1 MLDSS
6 SDPGQVP
13 AERDIAMDSRPGAVS
28 LFDPDSYRC
37 GPPHDYLRRLRR
49 EAPVC
54 WHEAPGPEVVS
65 NSKLDTGYWVLS
77 KYQDVIDVS
86 RDPRR
91 FSSYVGTAFLFDA
104 KPEDVPGLQAMLIN
118 MDPPGHVKY
127 RRLVQRGFTP
137 RMVSELEPRIRAH
150 ARRVV
155 DNVARKGSCDFV
167 RDLACELPL
176 ILICELMG
184 IPDEDRPQIFD
195 WSNAL
200 IGGDDPEMGAGTD
213 AMQASVQMWMYSNAL
228 AQKKRERPDDTLIS
242 KYVNGAIDGMKISDF
257 ELNNFF
263 VLLSVAGNETTR
275 NATSHFM
282 RLMSEH
288 PEQFELLKADVDR
301 LLPGAIE
308 ESLRFSPPVVAFRR
322 TALEDTEIRGVRIR
336 RGDKLVLSYPS
347 ANRDEDVF
355 PEPDRFDIRRT
366 PNHHL
371 AFGIGEHF
379 CLGANFAR
387 MQLRSILRE
396 VVTRLPDIRVVAPP
410 KLQRSN
416 LIHGIR
422 EMRVEFTP
430 EA

>member
-1 MLDSS
+1 
-6 SDPGQVP
+6 
-13 AERDIAMDSRPGAVS
+13 MDSRPGS
-28 LFDPDSYRC
+28 ICLFDPDAYRD
-37 GPPHDYLRRLRR
+37 GPPHAYLRRLRR

-54 WHEAPGPEVVS
+54 WHEPPGPDVVS
-65 NSKLDTGYWVLS
+65 SSRLDAGYWVLS

-86 RDPRR
+86 RNPHL
-91 FSSYVGTAFLFDA
+91 FSSHVGTCFLMDPPA
-104 KPEDVPGLQAMLIN
+104 SELPGLQAMLVN

-137 RMVSELEPRIRAH
+137 RMVGELEPRIRAH

-155 DNVARKGSCDFV
+155 DNVARKAGCDFV
-167 RDLACELPL
+167 TELACELPL

-184 IPDEDRPQIFD
+184 IPEEDRPQIFD

-200 IGGDDPEMGAGTD
+200 IGNDDPEMRAGSD
-213 AMQASVQMWMYSNAL
+213 PMQVSAQMWMYSNAL
-228 AQKKRERPDDTLIS
+228 AQRKREQPDDTLIS
-242 KYVNGAIDGMKISDF
+242 KYVNGEVDGMKISDF

-263 VLLSVAGNETTR
+263 LLLAVAGNETTR

-288 PEQFELLKADVDR
+288 PDQFELLKTDVDR

-308 ESLRFSPPVVAFRR
+308 EALRFSPPVLAFRR
-322 TALEDTEIRGVRIR
+322 TALEDTELRGVAIKK
-336 RGDKLVLSYPS
+336 GDKVLMSYPS
-347 ANRDEDVF
+347 VNRDEEVF
-355 PEPDRFDIRRT
+355 PDADRFDIRRT

-371 AFGIGEHF
+371 SFGIGEHF

-387 MQLRSILRE
+387 MQLRCVLRE
-396 VVTRLPDIRVVAPP
+396 VVTRLPDIRVVGAP
-410 KLQRSN
+410 KRQRSN
-416 LIHGIR
+416 LIQGIR

>member
-1 MLDSS
+1 METP
-6 SDPGQVP
+6 PG
-13 AERDIAMDSRPGAVS
+13 SLC
-28 LFDPDSYRC
+28 LFDPDTYRA
-37 GPPHDYLRRLRR
+37 GPPHAYLARLRR

-54 WHEAPGPEVVS
+54 WHEKPGPEVKT
-65 NSKLDTGYWVLS
+65 NSTLDSGYWVVA
-77 KYQDVIDVS
+77 KYQDLIDVS
-86 RDPRR
+86 RNPHV
-91 FSSYVGTAFLFDA
+91 FSSYLGTAFLMDPPA
-104 KPEDVPGLQAMLIN
+104 TELPGLQAMLIN

-137 RMVSELEPRIRAH
+137 KMVAQLEPRIRAH
-150 ARRVV
+150 ARRIV
-155 DNVARKGSCDFV
+155 DNVARKGHCDFV
-167 RDLACELPL
+167 NHIACELPL
-176 ILICELMG
+176 VLICELMG
-184 IPDEDRPQIFD
+184 VPEEDRPQIFD

-200 IGGDDPEMGAGTD
+200 IGNDDPEMRAGAD
-213 AMQASVQMWMYSNAL
+213 PMQVSAQMWMYSNAL
-228 AQKKRERPDDTLIS
+228 AQKKREQPDDTLIS
-242 KYVNGAIDGMKISDF
+242 KYVHGEVDGLKISEF

-263 VLLSVAGNETTR
+263 LMLSVAGNETTR

-288 PEQFELLKADVDR
+288 PDQFELLKTDVDR

-308 ESLRFSPPVVAFRR
+308 EALRFSPPVVAFRR

-336 RGDKLVLSYPS
+336 KGDKVLISYPS
-347 ANRDEDVF
+347 ANRDEEVF
-355 PEPDRFDIRRT
+355 PEPDSFDIRRT

-371 AFGIGEHF
+371 SFGIGEHF

-396 VVTRLPDIRVVAPP
+396 VVTRLPDIRVVKAP

-422 EMRVEFTP
+422 ELPVEFTP

>member
-1 MLDSS
+1 MQPS
-6 SDPGQVP
+6 PGNL
-13 AERDIAMDSRPGAVS
+13 S
-28 LFDPDSYRC
+28 LFDPDTYRA
-37 GPPHDYLRRLRR
+37 GPPHAYLARLRR

-54 WHEAPGPEVVS
+54 WHEKPGADVKCA
-65 NSKLDTGYWVLS
+65 SKLDTGYWVLS

-86 RDPRR
+86 RSPQLY
-91 FSSYVGTAFLFDA
+91 SSYTGSAFLFDA
-104 KPEDVPGLQAMLIN
+104 GPDDLPGLQAMLVN

-137 RMVSELEPRIRAH
+137 RMVTELEPRIRAH
-150 ARRVV
+150 AKRIV
-155 DNVARKGSCDFV
+155 DNVSRKGSCEFV
-167 RDLACELPL
+167 TELACELPL
-176 ILICELMG
+176 VLICELMG
-184 IPDEDRPQIFD
+184 IPEEDRKQMFE

-200 IGGDDPEMGAGTD
+200 IGGDDPEMNVGAD
-213 AMQASVQMWMYSNAL
+213 QMQVSIQMWMYANAL
-228 AQKKRERPDDTLIS
+228 AQKKREKPDDTLIS
-242 KYVNGAIDGMKISDF
+242 KYVNGEVEGTRISDF

-263 VLLSVAGNETTR
+263 VLLAVAGNETTR

-288 PEQFELLKADVDR
+288 PDQFELLKTNIDR

-322 TALEDTEIRGVRIR
+322 TALADTELRGVAIR
-336 RGDKLVLSYPS
+336 QGDKVVLSYPS
-347 ANRDEDVF
+347 ANRDEEVF
-355 PEPDRFDIRRT
+355 DDPDRFDIRRS
-366 PNHHL
+366 PNHHI

-387 MQLRSILRE
+387 MQLRCILRE
-396 VVTRLPDIRVVAPP
+396 LLTRLPDIHVTRPP

-422 EMRVEFTP
+422 EMHVEFTP
-430 EA
+430 ET

>member
-1 MLDSS
+1 M
-6 SDPGQVP
+6 
-13 AERDIAMDSRPGAVS
+13 ETRPGALS
-28 LFDPDSYRC
+28 LFDPDTYRA
-37 GPPHDYLRRLRR
+37 GPPHAYLRLLRR

-54 WHEAPGPEVVS
+54 WHEKPGPEVKT
-65 NSKLDTGYWVLS
+65 NSSLQSGYWVLA

-86 RDPRR
+86 RNPHL
-91 FSSYVGTAFLFDA
+91 FSSYVGTSFMMDP
-104 KPEDVPGLQAMLIN
+104 PETELPGLQAMLIN

-137 RMVSELEPRIRAH
+137 KMVAQLEPRIRMH
-150 ARRVV
+150 ARRIV
-155 DNVARKGSCDFV
+155 DNVARKGHCDFV
-167 RDLACELPL
+167 NHIACELPL

-184 IPDEDRPQIFD
+184 VPDEDRPQIFE

-200 IGGDDPEMGAGTD
+200 IGNDDPEMQAGAD
-213 AMQASVQMWMYSNAL
+213 PMQVSAQMWMYSNAL
-228 AQKKRERPDDTLIS
+228 AQKKREQPDDTLIS
-242 KYVNGAIDGMKISDF
+242 KYVHGEVDGMKISEF

-263 VLLSVAGNETTR
+263 LMLSVAGNETTR

-288 PEQFELLKADVDR
+288 PDQFELLKGDVDR

-308 ESLRFSPPVVAFRR
+308 EALRFSPPVVAFRR
-322 TALEDTEIRGVRIR
+322 TALADTEIRGVRIR
-336 RGDKLVLSYPS
+336 KGDKVLLSYPS
-347 ANRDEDVF
+347 ANRDEEVF
-355 PEPDRFDIRRT
+355 PDPDRFDIRRT

-371 AFGIGEHF
+371 SFGIGEHF

-396 VVTRLPDIRVVAPP
+396 VVTRLPDIRVVKPP
-410 KLQRSN
+410 KFQRSN

-422 EMRVEFTP
+422 EMHVEFTP
-430 EA
+430 EG

>member
-1 MLDSS
+1 
-6 SDPGQVP
+6 
-13 AERDIAMDSRPGAVS
+13 MDSPPGTLS
-28 LFDPDSYRC
+28 LFDPDTYRC
-37 GPPHDYLRRLRR
+37 GPPHAYLRRLRR

-54 WHEAPGPEVVS
+54 WHEKPDPGVKS
-65 NSKLDTGYWVLS
+65 NSQLQTGYWVLS

-86 RDPRR
+86 RDPHR
-91 FSSYVGTAFLFDA
+91 FSSHAGTAFLFDP
-104 KPEDVPGLQAMLIN
+104 KPEDVAGLQAMLVN

-137 RMVSELEPRIRAH
+137 RMVAELEPRIRAH
-150 ARRVV
+150 ARRIV
-155 DNVARKGSCDFV
+155 DNVARKGSCEFV
-167 RDLACELPL
+167 RELACELPL
-176 ILICELMG
+176 VLICELMG
-184 IPDEDRPQIFD
+184 VPVEDRPQIFD

-200 IGGDDPEMGAGTD
+200 IGGDDPEMSAGTD
-213 AMQASVQMWMYSNAL
+213 SMQASVQMWMYSNAL
-228 AQKKRERPDDTLIS
+228 AQKKREQPDDTLIS
-242 KYVNGAIDGMKISDF
+242 KYVNGEVEGAKISDF

-288 PEQFELLKADVDR
+288 PDQFELLKTDLDR

-355 PEPDRFDIRRT
+355 QDVDRFDIRRS

-396 VVTRLPDIRVVAPP
+396 LLTRLPDIHVVALP

>member
-1 MLDSS
+1 ME
-6 SDPGQVP
+6 P
-13 AERDIAMDSRPGAVS
+13 RPGTLS
-28 LFDPDSYRC
+28 LFDPDTYRA
-37 GPPHDYLRRLRR
+37 GPPHAYLARLRR

-54 WHEAPGPEVVS
+54 WHEKPGPEVTCA
-65 NSKLDTGYWVLS
+65 SKLDGGYWVLS

-86 RDPRR
+86 RNPHLY
-91 FSSYVGTAFLFDA
+91 SSAVGTAFLFDA
-104 KPEDVPGLQAMLIN
+104 GEGDLPGLQAMLVN

-137 RMVSELEPRIRAH
+137 RMVADLEPRIRAH
-150 ARRVV
+150 SQRIV
-155 DNVARKGSCDFV
+155 DNVARKGGCEFV
-167 RDLACELPL
+167 TELACELPL

-184 IPDEDRPQIFD
+184 IPEEDRKQMFD

-200 IGGDDPEMGAGTD
+200 IGGDDPAMNAGAD
-213 AMQASVQMWMYSNAL
+213 PMQVSVQMWMYANAL
-228 AQKKRERPDDTLIS
+228 AQKKREQPDDTLIS
-242 KYVNGAIDGMKISDF
+242 KYVNGEVEGSKISDF

-263 VLLSVAGNETTR
+263 VLLAVAGNETTR

-288 PEQFELLKADVDR
+288 PDQFELLKTDVDR

-308 ESLRFSPPVVAFRR
+308 EALRFSPPVVAFRR
-322 TALEDTEIRGVRIR
+322 TALVDSEIRGSQIR
-336 RGDKLVLSYPS
+336 KGDKVVLSYPS
-347 ANRDEDVF
+347 ANRDEEVF
-355 PEPDRFDIRRT
+355 ADPDRFDIRRS

-371 AFGIGEHF
+371 SFGIGEHF

-387 MQLRSILRE
+387 MQLRCILRE
-396 VVTRLPDIRVVAPP
+396 LLTRLPDIHVVGAP
-410 KLQRSN
+410 KRQRSN

-422 EMRVEFTP
+422 EMQVEFTP

>member
-1 MLDSS
+1 ME
-6 SDPGQVP
+6 P
-13 AERDIAMDSRPGAVS
+13 RPGTLS
-28 LFDPDSYRC
+28 LFDPDTYRA
-37 GPPHDYLRRLRR
+37 GPPHAYLARLRR

-54 WHEAPGPEVVS
+54 WHEKPGPEVAIS
-65 NSKLDTGYWVLS
+65 SKLDSGYWVLS

-86 RDPRR
+86 RNPHLY
-91 FSSYVGTAFLFDA
+91 SSAAGTAFLFDA
-104 KPEDVPGLQAMLIN
+104 GPADLPGLQAMLIN

-137 RMVSELEPRIRAH
+137 RMVADLEPRIRTH
-150 ARRVV
+150 SRRVV
-155 DNVARKGSCDFV
+155 DNVARKGGCEFV
-167 RDLACELPL
+167 TELACELPL

-184 IPDEDRPQIFD
+184 IPEEDRKQMFE

-200 IGGDDPEMGAGTD
+200 IGGDDPEMKAGAD
-213 AMQASVQMWMYSNAL
+213 PMQVSIQMWMYANAL
-228 AQKKRERPDDTLIS
+228 AQKKREQPDDTLIS
-242 KYVNGAIDGMKISDF
+242 KYVNGEVEGIKISDF

-263 VLLSVAGNETTR
+263 VLLAVAGNETTR

-288 PEQFELLKADVDR
+288 PDQFELLKTDLDR

-322 TALEDTEIRGVRIR
+322 TALEDSEIRGTHIR
-336 RGDKLVLSYPS
+336 KGDKLVLSYPS
-347 ANRDEDVF
+347 ANRDEEVF
-355 PEPDRFDIRRT
+355 ADPDRFDIRRS
-366 PNHHL
+366 PNNHI

-379 CLGANFAR
+379 CMGANFAR
-387 MQLRSILRE
+387 MQLRCILRE
-396 VVTRLPDIRVVAPP
+396 LLTRLPDIHVVGAP
-410 KLQRSN
+410 KRQRSN

-430 EA
+430 ES